1 MHARPSTAAASRP
14 PLLLSRVDVERI
26 EALLE
31 QPSFS
36 ALDTRAL
43 QEELARAELAEPA
56 AIPAD
61 VITMNSIARV
71 RVDDPS
77 QGAHEHE
84 LTLVYPREAD
94 GSADKVS
101 ILAPVGSALLGLRIG
116 DAIDWPLPGGRSA
129 RLQVLSI
136 RFQPEAAGE
145 LHR

>member
-56 AIPAD
+56 AIPDD
-61 VITMNSIARV
+61 VITMNSTARV
-71 RVDDPS
+71 RVDDPL

-84 LTLVYPREAD
+84 ITLVYPRDAD
-94 GSADKVS
+94 GSADRVS
-101 ILAPVGSALLGLRIG
+101 MSAKANRSRSVPENRASAGATRG
-116 DAIDWPLPGGRSA
+116 CSHAGGG
-129 RLQVLSI
+129 
-136 RFQPEAAGE
+136 AAG
-145 LHR
+145 RG